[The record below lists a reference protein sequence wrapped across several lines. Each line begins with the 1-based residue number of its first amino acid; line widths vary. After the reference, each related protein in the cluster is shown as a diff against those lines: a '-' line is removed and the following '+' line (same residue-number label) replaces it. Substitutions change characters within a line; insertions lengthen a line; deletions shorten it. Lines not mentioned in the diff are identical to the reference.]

1 MNQSLLNT
9 DAQTVTLAI
18 IAVVLP
24 FAAFVVNFLVLGK
37 SKASGWVSTL
47 AILGSA
53 VLSLTVFF
61 RVWDSH
67 VIHMQQVWF
76 IIGENKV
83 QVGVLLNNLSVLMLV
98 LVSLIALPV
107 HIYSTAYM
115 KDDAGY
121 SRYFRYLS
129 FFCFSMLALV
139 VVDSLI
145 TFYAFWELV
154 GFSSYLLIGFWY
166 DRDSA
171 VQANKKAFIMNRIG
185 DIGLLTA
192 IIILF
197 VVFGTFDIQELF
209 GANGWLKRAIDN
221 NAHFTGSYAGALYNP
236 GAPSWIPVNADSA
249 HYSDLKANLPIVWHY
264 IAFGGIFL
272 AVAAKSAQ
280 FPLHTWLPDAMEG
293 PTSVSA
299 LIHAATM
306 VAAGVFL
313 LGRVYPMFNQT
324 ELTTLAVVGCFTA
337 FMGATIA
344 LTQNDIKRV
353 LAYST
358 ISQLGYMVMAMGVGA
373 YSSSL
378 LHLATHAFFKCLLFL
393 VAGIVIHEVK
403 HISDE
408 NNLDIDPQNILHMGG
423 LRKKLPLTFIAA
435 LIGGV
440 ALIGLPFTSGF
451 LSKDGILVQ
460 AFNWCDSKN
469 PLLSVIPIGAEFTS
483 WLTAFYVTRLI
494 IKVFFGEF
502 RLQKM
507 NPHIHIHI
515 GDGDWRY
522 KLPLIFLGLCC
533 LFPLISFNPF
543 SYESTWLYKAFLPE
557 RHEEQRSL
565 YTVMVPVF
573 VNVLNVGVI
582 YCAYVIYAKRNTWS
596 APQNG
601 LLYRISFNEWYIDR
615 FYKRIIVK
623 FVIWLSGA
631 LYWVD
636 RKVIDGF
643 VHLLESIG
651 LCIAKATA
659 WCDKYIVDG
668 VLWLA
673 AQLVQYIGNFAR
685 RFQGGK
691 VQYYLYS
698 MLLAVIAVFIL
709 KLIWA

>member
-1 MNQSLLNT
+1 MNPTTLHT

-47 AILGSA
+47 AIMGSA
-53 VLSLTVFF
+53 VLSLSVFF

-67 VIHMQQVWF
+67 TIHMQQVWF
-76 IIGENKV
+76 TIGVTKV
-83 QVGVLLNNLSVLMLV
+83 QIGVLLNNLSVLMLV

-115 KDDAGY
+115 KDDTGY

-192 IIILF
+192 IMIFF
-197 VVFGTFDIQELF
+197 VLYGTFDIDKIFGEKGLTSFITVKDGAWALMHELRVPASNESVWVNF
-209 GANGWLKRAIDN
+209 SPL
-221 NAHFTGSYAGALYNP
+221 FP
-236 GAPSWIPVNADSA
+236 PVV
-249 HYSDLKANLPIVWHY
+249 LHY

-313 LGRVYPMFNQT
+313 LGRVYPFFSPE
-324 ELTTLAVVGCFTA
+324 ELTILAIVGCFTA
-337 FMGATIA
+337 FMAATIA
-344 LTQNDIKRV
+344 LTQNDIKRI

-378 LHLATHAFFKCLLFL
+378 FHLVTHAFFKCLLFL
-393 VAGIVIHEVK
+393 VAGIVIHQIK
-403 HISDE
+403 HIKED
-408 NNLDIDPQNILHMGG
+408 NNLDIDPQDIRHMGG

-435 LIGGV
+435 LLAGL
-440 ALIGLPFTSGF
+440 ALVGFPLTSGF
-451 LSKDGILVQ
+451 LSKDGILIQ
-460 AFNWCDSKN
+460 AFEWANGK
-469 PLLSVIPIGAEFTS
+469 PKIFKLIPIAAFSTS
-483 WLTAFYVTRLI
+483 LLTAYYITRLI
-494 IKVFFGEF
+494 VKVFFGKLRPGKVQPGF
-502 RLQKM
+502 
-507 NPHIHIHI
+507 HIHVTKL
-515 GDGDWRY
+515 GWRY
-522 KLPLIFLGLCC
+522 NLPLIFLTLCC
-533 LFPLISFNPF
+533 LFPLFSLNPL
-543 SYESTWLYKAFLPE
+543 SYEQSWLFEGFAGSRLGDATSAIHWEIP
-557 RHEEQRSL
+557 L
-565 YTVMVPVF
+565 F
-573 VNVLNVGVI
+573 VTLMSIGVI
-582 YCAYVIYAKRNTWS
+582 YAAYWMNTGIIRS
-596 APQNG
+596 TELPQANFW
-601 LLYRISFNEWYIDR
+601 YRISYNEWYIDR
-615 FYKRIIVK
+615 FYRRVIVK

-631 LYWVD
+631 AYWID
-636 RKVIDGF
+636 RNIIDGF
-643 VHLLESIG
+643 IHLLERIG
-651 LCIAKATA
+651 QCIAKAAA

-668 VLWLA
+668 VLWLVA
-673 AQLVQYIGNFAR
+673 KLVASIGNFAR
-685 RFQGGK
+685 RFHGGK

-698 MLLAVIAVFIL
+698 MLLAVIAVFII